1 MDRWMDGRR
10 DDRMTGWQNR
20 LKDTLQYSVTAQQT
34 HRGLRE
40 SVGRRKK
47 GERRQGDESWR
58 SRRSNICEFF
68 FSFLIV
74 ASVMW
79 SVMGGETVTNIE
91 LKKGTNLN

>member
-47 GERRQGDESWR
+47 GGKKT
-58 SRRSNICEFF
+58 
-68 FSFLIV
+68 
-74 ASVMW
+74 
-79 SVMGGETVTNIE
+79 GG
-91 LKKGTNLN
+91 